1 MSVAA
6 TAVAR
11 YQPVLSDVERM
22 TMLGFLAAYRGYTGD
37 AYTLNGRHYGMAF
50 TKRSDPRAALR
61 DDPDVD
67 PRSVKVTEPDAAGRW
82 FGRPVGSLGGA

>member
-22 TMLGFLAAYRGYTGD
+22 TMLGFLAAYRGYTRD
-37 AYTLNGRHYGMAF
+37 AYTLDLRQF
-50 TKRSDPRAALR
+50 TAGCWQHQHPSCSTSAVSTSNASPATSK
-61 DDPDVD
+61 
-67 PRSVKVTEPDAAGRW
+67 TAAGPAHR
-82 FGRPVGSLGGA
+82 RRA